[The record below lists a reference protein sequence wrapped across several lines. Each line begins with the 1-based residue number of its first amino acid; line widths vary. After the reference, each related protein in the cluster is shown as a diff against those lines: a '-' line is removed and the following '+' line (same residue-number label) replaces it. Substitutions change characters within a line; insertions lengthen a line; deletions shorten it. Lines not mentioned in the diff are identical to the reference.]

1 MKQFNGIHHISCIA
15 SSPKQTVQFYQ
26 HVLGLRLV
34 KKSVNHDDVSAYH
47 LFFADYAGSPGTS
60 ITFFVYPN
68 KPYRVDGSNCINRIG
83 LRVSTDE
90 AVQFWKDR
98 LEKLNIK
105 TDSLEHRFDF
115 LGFDFEDHDGI
126 RLRIQ
131 SDQGLISNVGVLSHI
146 EDIPKQH
153 AILGL
158 GQVDLRV
165 QDRQAMHTWLVDHL
179 KFSHHKTQQNTRL
192 YYSNQDRNDTRI
204 SVTTDLKKPEEPGY
218 GSVHHV
224 ALQAINKDHLQ
235 EALDAFTIL
244 GYINSQIIDRYY
256 FHSLYVREHNR
267 ILFEFATD
275 YPGYTIDES
284 IENLGT
290 TLSLPSFLE
299 SFRNQIEAQVEP
311 L

>member
-15 SSPKQTVQFYQ
+15 SSPKQTIQFYQ

-34 KKSVNHDDVSAYH
+34 KKSVNQDDVSSYH
-47 LFFADYAGSPGTS
+47 LFFSDYSGSLGTT

-68 KPYRVDGSNCINRIG
+68 KPYRVDGSNCIDRIG

-90 AVQFWKDR
+90 AVQFWKNR
-98 LEKLNIK
+98 LEKLNIN
-105 TDSLEHRFDF
+105 TGSLERRFDV

-131 SDQGLISNVGVLSHI
+131 SDEGLISKVGVFNHL
-146 EDIPKQH
+146 EGIPNQH

-158 GQVDLRV
+158 GQIDLRV
-165 QDRQAMHTWLVDHL
+165 QDRQAMHIWLVDHL
-179 KFSHHKTQQNTRL
+179 KFTHHKTEQNTRL
-192 YYSNQDRNDTRI
+192 YYSKLDRNDTRF
-204 SVTTDLKKPEEPGY
+204 SVTTDLKKPEEAGY
-218 GSVHHV
+218 GSIHHV

-275 YPGYTIDES
+275 SPGYTIDEPIETLGS
-284 IENLGT
+284 I
-290 TLSLPSFLE
+290 LSLPPFLE
-299 SFRNQIEAQVEP
+299 SFRNQIESQIEP

>member
-15 SSPKQTVQFYQ
+15 SSPKQTLHFYQ
-26 HVLGLRLV
+26 DVLGLRLV
-34 KKSVNHDDVSAYH
+34 KKSVNQDDVSAYH
-47 LFFADYAGSPGTS
+47 LFFADYAGSLGTT
-60 ITFFVYPN
+60 ITFFAYPN
-68 KPYRVDGSNCINRIG
+68 KPYRIDGSNCIDRIG

-105 TDSLEHRFDF
+105 TDLLEQRFDV

-131 SDQGLISNVGVLSHI
+131 SDQNLISKVGIPNHLK
-146 EDIPKQH
+146 DIPNQY

-179 KFSHHKTQQNTRL
+179 KFSHHKTEQNTRL
-192 YYSNQDRNDTRI
+192 YYSTQDRNDTRI
-204 SVTTDLKKPEEPGY
+204 SVTTDLSKPEEAGY
-218 GSVHHV
+218 GSVHHI

-235 EALDAFTIL
+235 EAFDAFTIL
-244 GYINSQIIDRYY
+244 GYINSQIIDHYY

-275 YPGYTIDES
+275 YPGYTVDES
-284 IENLGT
+284 IENLGSI
-290 TLSLPSFLE
+290 LSLPPFLE
-299 SFRNQIEAQVEP
+299 SFRNQIEAQIEP